1 MGGVERFPGCA
12 QNPCMPPDAPRQWA
26 GRLRRLVTG
35 VRFLVTAAVVAVLAA
50 AYTLAGFLLV
60 PRLVT
65 TYVPRYVQEQLQRRA
80 EIGEVRLNPL
90 LFKLE
95 IKHFRLQEADGRPLL
110 GFDRLF
116 VDFELSSLFRR
127 AWTFAEIQLE
137 APRLDA
143 ALGRD
148 GRFNVAELLDA
159 VPRSEPA
166 PRPAQT
172 AAPRILLHHA
182 VVRGGSLHFT
192 DRSGDAPQ
200 TAAVEPINVELRNIT
215 TLPERR
221 GPYAISATLT
231 DGGIV
236 GWKGEVSLV
245 PLGSTGRLE
254 IRGFPL
260 ATAWRF
266 VQEDFALAEPAGRI
280 DADVNYQFGYRDGT
294 TSMTVEGL
302 EVTVAGLVLAQRG
315 VKAPLLALERIR
327 LTGGRGDLI
336 SRELTVPQISL
347 SRGRLAAGIAR
358 DGTVNWQSLVTTPA
372 AAAPAPASPPAA
384 ARDARPWRL
393 AVDKV
398 RVEELALSFTDQ
410 SRAAPLA
417 VDVAGLT
424 LGLSARLESGPAGL
438 TGMADGVG
446 LKLARVAL
454 REAAAPKAPVVS
466 LEEVSVEGG
475 RIDLGGRQVALSRVA
490 VTGGTTTVVR
500 AADGSLPLVA
510 MIRPAAVGKPARAP
524 AAAPARPAPVAAA
537 RPWAVAL
544 GRLDLAGHRLAMA
557 DRSVTPA
564 VQIGIDG
571 IKASARELRS
581 DGKKPFP
588 FDASFRV
595 VQGGRFTARGQ
606 VAPDG
611 RAADVTLTLAKL
623 ALVPAQ
629 PYVARNAAVEL
640 RSGEVSTTGR
650 LTYRAGRD
658 RARITYTGAADVDR
672 VLVVEAANGDPVV
685 AWNSLHAET
694 IRFGLAPDRLEIN
707 EVRLAGLD
715 GRLVIFQ
722 DKSVNLA
729 RLMKPTP
736 SSGPVADT
744 PAAAPAATMATAIQP
759 PAAAGEPA
767 PGVPVLVERVRIDES
782 SMSFADLSLVLPFAT
797 RVHGL
802 NGVVAGAGS
811 DPETR
816 ATVKLDGRVDEF
828 GQVKV
833 DGALSSFQPKVF
845 TDIAVVFRNVPMS
858 TLTPYSATFAGRRI
872 QAGTMNIDLE
882 YKIDRGALVGEN
894 KVVLQQLQLGERVES
909 AGAMRLPLDLAIA
922 ILSDSEGRIDL
933 ALPVRGNVD
942 HPEFSYGHL
951 IWQALVTVITRVA
964 TAPFR
969 ALAGLFGGE
978 AESLQSIA
986 FEAGSDVV
994 PPPERQKLERVVEVL
1009 AKRPRLKLTVHGGYE
1024 AKVDGEALR
1033 SLRVRQDLARR
1044 LEVKLKP
1051 GEDPG
1056 PVALDHAKTQRALE
1070 ALLTE
1075 RGGDKAIDEFQ
1086 AGYEKST
1093 GTKAQRA
1100 NPVLALVGR
1109 GSPDRAFYEA
1119 LFRRL
1124 VEIAP
1129 LTDAEVTAL
1138 GQRRGE
1144 ATARVLRERAGT
1156 AAARVEVGDT
1166 RAASRGER
1174 NAVPTRLELGAV
1186 GP

>member
-1 MGGVERFPGCA
+1 
-12 QNPCMPPDAPRQWA
+12 MPPDAPRPWA

-35 VRFLVTAAVVAVLAA
+35 VRFLVVAALVAVLAV

-60 PRLVT
+60 PRLIT

-137 APRLDA
+137 ALRLDA

-159 VPRSEPA
+159 VPRGEPA
-166 PRPAQT
+166 PRPAET

-231 DGGIV
+231 DGGVV

-266 VQEDFALAEPAGRI
+266 VQDDLALAEPAGRI
-280 DADVNYQFGYRDGT
+280 DADVNYRLAYREGT
-294 TSMTVEGL
+294 TSLKVDGI

-315 VKAPLLALERIR
+315 FKAPLLALESIR
-327 LTGGRGDLI
+327 LAGGRGDLV
-336 SRELTVPQISL
+336 SRELTVPEISL
-347 SRGRLAAGIAR
+347 SRGRLAAGVAR
-358 DGTVNWQSLVTTPA
+358 DGTVNWQSLVTTPP

-398 RVEELALSFTDQ
+398 RVEEVALSFTDQ
-410 SRAAPLA
+410 SRAAPLE

-438 TGMADGVG
+438 AGTVEGVG
-446 LKLARVAL
+446 MRLARVAL
-454 REAAAPKAPVVS
+454 RETAAPKAPLVS

-510 MIRPAAVGKPARAP
+510 MVGPAAAGKPARAP
-524 AAAPARPAPVAAA
+524 AAARARPAPATAA
-537 RPWAVAL
+537 RPWTVAL
-544 GRLDLAGHRLAMA
+544 GRLDLAGHRLAIA

-564 VQIGIDG
+564 VQIGIDE

-588 FDASFRV
+588 LDASFRV

-611 RAADVTLTLAKL
+611 RAAELTLTLAKL

-658 RARITYTGAADVDR
+658 RATITYTGSADVDR

-685 AWNSLHAET
+685 AWNALHAET
-694 IRFGLAPDRLEIN
+694 IRFGLAPDRLEID

-729 RLMKPTP
+729 RLMKPPGGSPGSPP
-736 SSGPVADT
+736 SSGPVADA
-744 PAAAPAATMATAIQP
+744 PAAAPAATTATATPP

-767 PGVPVLVERVRIDES
+767 PGFPMLVERLRIDES

-811 DPETR
+811 DPGTR
-816 ATVKLDGRVDEF
+816 ATMKLDGRVDEF

-833 DGALSSFQPKVF
+833 AGALSAFQPKVF

-872 QAGTMNIDLE
+872 QDGTMNVDLE

-894 KVVLQQLQLGERVES
+894 RIVLQQLQLGERVES

-951 IWQALVTVITRVA
+951 VWQALVAVITRVV

-994 PPPERQKLERVVEVL
+994 PPPERQKLGRVVEVL

-1033 SLRVRQDLARR
+1033 SLRVRQDLAGR

-1075 RGGDKAIDEFQ
+1075 RGGDKALVEFQ

-1093 GTKAQRA
+1093 GKKAERV

-1124 VEIAP
+1124 VETAP
-1129 LTDAEVTAL
+1129 LTDAEVMAL

-1144 ATARVLRERAGT
+1144 ATARVLKERAGA

-1166 RAASRGER
+1166 RAASRAER

-1186 GP
+1186 GL